1 MINNIV
7 QDEYDILI
15 ETQSKA
21 IYLLDSVKKILQK
34 KRLDIIDKEYINSQ
48 IYLEINNILNKAF
61 NNHKFYNYL
70 DSENLKNNKLPD
82 NYIKPDKNYMDLLK
96 IAYSMNDQQFKT
108 LITKAKE
115 IKEKKWLIL
124 AYLILK
130 KNI

>member
-15 ETQSKA
+15 ETQSRA

-61 NNHKFYNYL
+61 NNHKMYNYL

-96 IAYSMNDQQFKT
+96 IAYSMNDQQFET
-108 LITKAKE
+108 LIKKAKE
-115 IKEKKWLIL
+115 IKD
-124 AYLILK
+124 K
-130 KNI
+130 KNDWY

>member
-48 IYLEINNILNKAF
+48 IYMEINNILNKAF
-61 NNHKFYNYL
+61 NNHKMYNYL
-70 DSENLKNNKLPD
+70 DSENLKNNNLPD

-96 IAYSMNDQQFKT
+96 IAYSMNDQQFET
-108 LITKAKE
+108 LIKKAKE
-115 IKEKKWLIL
+115 KKD
-124 AYLILK
+124 K
-130 KNI
+130 KND

>member
-48 IYLEINNILNKAF
+48 IYMEINNILNKAF
-61 NNHKFYNYL
+61 NNHKMYNYL
-70 DSENLKNNKLPD
+70 DSENLKNNNLPD

-96 IAYSMNDQQFKT
+96 IAYSMNDQQFET
-108 LITKAKE
+108 LIKKAKE
-115 IKEKKWLIL
+115 IKD
-124 AYLILK
+124 K
-130 KNI
+130 KNDWY

>member
-108 LITKAKE
+108 LKTKAKE

>member
-48 IYLEINNILNKAF
+48 IYMEINNILNKAF
-61 NNHKFYNYL
+61 NNHKMYNYL
-70 DSENLKNNKLPD
+70 DSENLKNNNLPD

-96 IAYSMNDQQFKT
+96 IAYSMNDQQFET
-108 LITKAKE
+108 LIKKAKE
-115 IKEKKWLIL
+115 IKEKKNDW
-124 AYLILK
+124 Y
-130 KNI
+130 